1 MNISEIK
8 VIDLQLFIAVVDSA
22 SMTAAAD
29 HLQTTASTLS
39 RRLKNLEDT
48 LDVRLLERTT
58 RRHHLTDAG
67 KQFYQHCQLVLDHW
81 EAVGQQISSQQDTL
95 EGRISIYAPQGLFL
109 HFIQEL
115 VVGFS
120 KQYPKLRL
128 QFVSGAAK
136 PHLLKDNIDIMIH
149 VDQPV
154 DSSFVARK
162 INLVSTSYYA
172 SPEYL
177 EKQGK
182 PSHPS
187 EMKDHDCIME
197 VRSDGIPQPWSWT
210 DGDVTTRIEVVDR
223 FSADSV
229 DLCLGLAEQGLGI
242 ALLPDFITRE
252 SVAAG
257 KLLQLFGGRYGIKHD
272 LYAVYASR
280 HYVPRRTKAFLDFLV
295 DHMPKE
301 V

>member
-1 MNISEIK
+1 M
-8 VIDLQLFIAVVDSA
+8 
-22 SMTAAAD
+22 
-29 HLQTTASTLS
+29 
-39 RRLKNLEDT
+39 
-48 LDVRLLERTT
+48 
-58 RRHHLTDAG
+58 
-67 KQFYQHCQLVLDHW
+67 
-81 EAVGQQISSQQDTL
+81 
-95 EGRISIYAPQGLFL
+95 FL

-115 VVGFS
+115 VVDFS

-149 VDQPV
+149 VDQHA

-182 PSHPS
+182 PTHPS
-187 EMKDHDCIME
+187 EMKHHDCIME
-197 VRSDGIPQPWSWT
+197 VMSNRIPQPWSFT
-210 DGDVTTRIEVVDR
+210 EGDVTTSIEVVDR
-223 FSADSV
+223 FSADSI

-242 ALLPDFITRE
+242 ALLPNFITKE
-252 SVAAG
+252 SVEAG
-257 KLLQLFGGRYGIKHD
+257 KLLKLFDGRYGIKHN

-280 HYVPRRTKAFLDFLV
+280 HFVPRKTKAFLDFII

-301 V
+301 I

>member
-8 VIDLQLFIAVVDSA
+8 VVDLQLFIAVVDSA
-22 SMTAAAD
+22 SMTVAAE
-29 HLQTTASTLS
+29 HLRTTTSTLS
-39 RRLKNLEDT
+39 RRLKKLEDT
-48 LDVRLLERTT
+48 LDARLLERTT
-58 RRHHLTDAG
+58 RRHHLTEAG
-67 KQFYQHCQLVLDHW
+67 KLFYQHCQLVLDNW
-81 EAVGQQISSQQDTL
+81 EHVGQQINAQQDTL
-95 EGRISIYAPQGLFL
+95 DGRISIYAPQGLFL

-128 QFVSGAAK
+128 QFVSGVAK

-149 VDQPV
+149 VDQPA

-182 PSHPS
+182 PTHPS
-187 EMKDHDCIME
+187 EMKHHDCILE
-197 VRSDGIPQPWSWT
+197 VMSNRIPQPWSFT
-210 DGDVTTRIEVVDR
+210 EGDVTTSIEVVDR
-223 FSADSV
+223 FSADSI
-229 DLCLGLAEQGLGI
+229 DLCRGLAEQGLGI
-242 ALLPDFITRE
+242 ALLPNFITKE

-257 KLLQLFGGRYGIKHD
+257 KLVQLFDGRYGVKHN
-272 LYAVYASR
+272 LYAIYASR
-280 HYVPRRTKAFLDFLV
+280 HFVPRKTKAFLDFLI
-295 DHMPKE
+295 DHMPKKM
-301 V
+301 

>member
-1 MNISEIK
+1 MDISEIK
-8 VIDLQLFIAVVDSA
+8 VVDLQLFIAVVDSA
-22 SMTAAAD
+22 SMTAAAE

-39 RRLKNLEDT
+39 RRLKKLEGT
-48 LDVRLLERTT
+48 LDARLLERTT

-67 KQFYQHCQLVLDHW
+67 KLFYQHCQLVLDHW
-81 EAVGQQISSQQDTL
+81 EAIGQEINNQQDTL

-128 QFVSGAAK
+128 QFISGAAK

-149 VDQPV
+149 VDQPA

-172 SPEYL
+172 SPDYL

-182 PSHPS
+182 PTHPG
-187 EMKDHDCIME
+187 EMKDHECIME
-197 VRSDGIPQPWSWT
+197 VMSNRIPQPWSFT
-210 DGDVTTRIEVVDR
+210 EGDVTTSIEVVDR

-229 DLCLGLAEQGLGI
+229 DLCLGLAEHGLGI

-257 KLLQLFGGRYGIKHD
+257 KLLQLFDGRYGIKHN

-280 HYVPRRTKAFLDFLV
+280 HFVPRKTKAFLDFLI

-301 V
+301 I

>member
-1 MNISEIK
+1 MDISEIK
-8 VIDLQLFIAVVDSA
+8 VVDLQLFIAVVDSG
-22 SMTAAAD
+22 SMAAAAE

-48 LDVRLLERTT
+48 LD
-58 RRHHLTDAG
+58 AG
-67 KQFYQHCQLVLDHW
+67 KLFYQHCQLVLDHW
-81 EAVGQQISSQQDTL
+81 EAIGQEINSQQDTL

-149 VDQPV
+149 VDQPA

-182 PSHPS
+182 PTHPS
-187 EMKDHDCIME
+187 EMKHHDCIME
-197 VRSDGIPQPWSWT
+197 VMSNRIPQPWSFT
-210 DGDVTTRIEVVDR
+210 EGDVTTSIEVVDR
-223 FSADSV
+223 FSADSI

-242 ALLPDFITRE
+242 ALLPDFITKE

-257 KLLQLFGGRYGIKHD
+257 KLLQLFDGRYGIKHN

-280 HYVPRRTKAFLDFLV
+280 HFVPRKTKAFLDFLI

-301 V
+301 I

>member
-1 MNISEIK
+1 MNISELK

-22 SMTAAAD
+22 SMTVAAE
-29 HLQTTASTLS
+29 HLQTTTSTLS

-48 LDVRLLERTT
+48 LDARLLERTT

-67 KQFYQHCQLVLDHW
+67 KLFYQHCQLVLDNW
-81 EAVGQQISSQQDTL
+81 EHVGQQINAQQDTL
-95 EGRISIYAPQGLFL
+95 DGRISIYAPQGLFL

-128 QFVSGAAK
+128 QFVSGVAK
-136 PHLLKDNIDIMIH
+136 PHLLKDHIDIMIH
-149 VDQPV
+149 VDQPA

-177 EKQGK
+177 EKQGR
-182 PSHPS
+182 PTHPS
-187 EMKDHDCIME
+187 EMKHHDCILE
-197 VRSDGIPQPWSWT
+197 VMPNRIPQPWSFT
-210 DGDVTTRIEVVDR
+210 EGDVTTSIEVVDR
-223 FSADSV
+223 FSADSI
-229 DLCLGLAEQGLGI
+229 DLCRGLAEQGLGI
-242 ALLPDFITRE
+242 ALLPNFITEE

-257 KLLQLFGGRYGIKHD
+257 KLVQLFDGRYGIKHN
-272 LYAVYASR
+272 LYAIYASR
-280 HYVPRRTKAFLDFLV
+280 HFVPRKTKAFLDFLI

-301 V
+301 L

>member
-1 MNISEIK
+1 
-8 VIDLQLFIAVVDSA
+8 
-22 SMTAAAD
+22 
-29 HLQTTASTLS
+29 
-39 RRLKNLEDT
+39 LKKLEDT
-48 LDVRLLERTT
+48 LDARLLERTT

-81 EAVGQQISSQQDTL
+81 DTIGQQINSQQDTL
-95 EGRISIYAPQGLFL
+95 EGRISIYAPQGMFL

-149 VDQPV
+149 VDQPA

-182 PSHPS
+182 PTHPS
-187 EMKDHDCIME
+187 EMRHHDCIME
-197 VRSDGIPQPWSWT
+197 VMSNRIPQPWSFT
-210 DGDVTTRIEVVDR
+210 EGDVTTSIEVVDR
-223 FSADSV
+223 FSADSI

-242 ALLPDFITRE
+242 ALLPDFITKE
-252 SVAAG
+252 SVAEG
-257 KLLQLFGGRYGIKHD
+257 KLLQLFDGRYGIKHN

-280 HYVPRRTKAFLDFLV
+280 HFVPRKTRAFLDFLI

-301 V
+301 I